1 MATQHPP
8 PSTPLDAAT
17 ARSPLELETLGSVD
31 VEIHRVRT
39 EDGAE
44 LALTRVP
51 APHASAHGTPVVLV
65 HGNYS
70 RRNFWISPKGIG
82 LAACLAERGF
92 DVWVVELRGHGLSP
106 KGEHFSTITAED
118 HMRFDLAAV
127 ERHVEARSAR
137 SAFWVGHSAGGVYV
151 LGALAAGWL
160 DRTRALGVA
169 TFGSQIRDGETFLRI
184 PGVAWFLAATLRA
197 IGHLPAPRLGLG
209 PEIEPA
215 GEMIEFIRWKGW
227 RGRWQSSEGFDY
239 GRGLATV
246 TVPIASFAGAAD
258 EQDPPGG
265 CRALLELAGSSD
277 KTFVELGRANGFVRD
292 YGHVDMIVSKEAA
305 TEVWPRLA
313 AWLEARLPR

>member
-1 MATQHPP
+1 MGSGKPRAEPLVDA
-8 PSTPLDAAT
+8 PSTLRQLD
-17 ARSPLELETLGSVD
+17 RETLGAVE

-51 APHASAHGTPVVLV
+51 APRASAHGTPVVLV

-82 LAACLAERGF
+82 LAAFLAERGF
-92 DVWVVELRGHGLSP
+92 DVWVVELRGHGQSP

-127 ERHVEARSAR
+127 ERHVEARLAR

-160 DRTRALGVA
+160 DRARVLGVA
-169 TFGSQIRDGETFLRI
+169 TFGSQIRDGEAFLRV
-184 PGVAWFLAATLRA
+184 PGVAWLLAAVLRT

-239 GRGLATV
+239 GRGLAAV
-246 TVPIASFAGAAD
+246 TIPIASFAGTAD
-258 EQDPPGG
+258 EQDPPDG
-265 CRALLELAGSSD
+265 CRALLDLAGSPD
-277 KTFVELGRANGFVRD
+277 KTSVELGRSAGFVRD

-313 AWLEARLPR
+313 TWLEARLPR